1 MNVNVPNVH
10 CAQNSIRHNLSLHS
24 KFMRV
29 QNENTGK
36 SSWWIINPEVRE
48 KEKER
53 ERERERERQHTSDS
67 RSDMPDAAGSG
78 SSTSN
83 SPKGSLV
90 PNSAAA
96 AGSAFLAARRRATT
110 MDTSEY
116 EMKRNRA
123 RKMARAAAA
132 AQMGPLRMTT
142 LAAQQADMAAG
153 AGSTSTIQAG
163 IAGLGFGA
171 PPTANSPGQ
180 LATYSEL
187 SGSQASLLGYEGGAA
202 AAAAAGTPGERGRFL
217 SARGSGLE
225 VDAATQQYL
234 AQYSAVSP
242 LLIAQQQLFSGVHT
256 PHSEQSASHPLTPQ
270 SPLAHGSHQNL
281 QAALMHGSP
290 GPGAPVPVPLPV
302 QLGYRSAYPAQ
313 SSASPTRFS
322 DTDLEPSAYAMG
334 TQLRSAASASYY
346 EQLAD
351 SSTGGFAAYPV
362 VSASSNY
369 PLPIAEE
376 PLQYQASFAVDM
388 GAGNAADFLGKLG
401 AAQAA
406 LNPYSATSAQPS
418 LLAHQTR
425 GHQHH
430 QHQSRATVAAPVSS
444 AAAPLLT
451 SLLSPGPLI
460 AGGRHEAARTSGGNS
475 LCAPMTLETKPSAS
489 QLFSE
494 HNRSHPNLY
503 QSPPEQQQQPAP
515 QLTTQSSIPPELEAQ
530 RMRSQFAYETKPTA
544 DELAAFQQQRRLAA
558 MQQQQQQ
565 QQASSPSNYLPAV
578 NNSMGL
584 NKSASTGDTKG
595 LYPPAYGAAMQQLHS
610 SPYPNGGGGG
620 VGVGVHG
627 MPGGEAEL
635 DVGEERKSSVAS
647 STSTGVFELSSL
659 DAVDYVDPMRMF
671 DAQQTRFDQHQP
683 HRI

>member
-1 MNVNVPNVH
+1 
-10 CAQNSIRHNLSLHS
+10 
-24 KFMRV
+24 MRV

-48 KEKER
+48 KEKEK

-67 RSDMPDAAGSG
+67 RSDLPDAAGSG

-96 AGSAFLAARRRATT
+96 AASSAFLAARRRATT

-132 AQMGPLRMTT
+132 QMGAPLRSTT

-163 IAGLGFGA
+163 IAGLGFGL
-171 PPTANSPGQ
+171 PPTGNSPGQ

-202 AAAAAGTPGERGRFL
+202 APTPAAGTPGERGRYL
-217 SARGSGLE
+217 SARGSGLD

-242 LLIAQQQLFSGVHT
+242 LRIAQQHFSGVHT

-281 QAALMHGSP
+281 QATLMHGSP
-290 GPGAPVPVPLPV
+290 GAPVPVPVPLPV

-313 SSASPTRFS
+313 SSASPTPFS
-322 DTDLEPSAYAMG
+322 DTDLEPSAYTMG
-334 TQLRSAASASYY
+334 AQLNSAASASYY

-362 VSASSNY
+362 VSASGNY

-376 PLQYQASFAVDM
+376 PLQYQPSFAVDI
-388 GAGNAADFLGKLG
+388 GAGNAADFMGKLS
-401 AAQAA
+401 APQPA
-406 LNPYSATSAQPS
+406 LNPYSATSVQPS
-418 LLAHQTR
+418 LLGHQTR

-430 QHQSRATVAAPVSS
+430 QHHQHQTRATVAAPVSS

-460 AGGRHEAARTSGGNS
+460 AGGRQEASRTSGGNS
-475 LCAPMTLETKPSAS
+475 LCAPMTLDTKPSAS
-489 QLFSE
+489 QLYSE

-503 QSPPEQQQQPAP
+503 QSPPEQQQHQQPAP

-530 RMRSQFAYETKPTA
+530 RMRSQFAYESKPTA
-544 DELAAFQQQRRLAA
+544 DELASFQQQQRRLAA
-558 MQQQQQQ
+558 M

-578 NNSMGL
+578 SMGL

-620 VGVGVHG
+620 GGVGVGG
-627 MPGGEAEL
+627 MPGGDAEL
-635 DVGEERKSSVAS
+635 DVGEERKSSV
-647 STSTGVFELSSL
+647 TGVFELSSL

-671 DAQQTRFDQHQP
+671 DAQQPRFGQHQP